1 MLSCALLRLVP
12 CIGADLGDLGEG
24 VGGGGFEGPAQAGL
38 GQAPR
43 KTAEPGQSDYLRGNR
58 LAVLVLAGGPAA
70 APFHQPSA
78 GWSCFLQR

>member
-1 MLSCALLRLVP
+1 MRVWLVMGLRDSKL
-12 CIGADLGDLGEG
+12 DLASH
-24 VGGGGFEGPAQAGL
+24 PQ
-38 GQAPR
+38 
-43 KTAEPGQSDYLRGNR
+43 KTAEPGQPDYLRGNQ